1 MTNLTQIALTPSP
14 SPTGE
19 GSIEG
24 NIKQKTLIPLDV
36 SGMKCAGCVKV
47 VESELTKFPG
57 VNSATVNL
65 ITSLAVVECESTNI
79 NPQSLADVLTNIGF
93 PSQIRSEN
101 SDLNNFTENK
111 EDTEFKQMNQ
121 QLIIAAFLLILSLS
135 GHVGISFLT
144 NIWFHW
150 SLATLTLLFPGREI
164 IKDGW
169 IGIKRHNPNM
179 NTLVGLGTISAYVA
193 SCIALIFPQLGWE
206 CFFDEPVMLLG
217 FILLG
222 RNLEYQAKKRAK
234 SSFTSLLSLQPKLAR
249 LIINPKDLFGDK
261 NSIEIAANQLKVG
274 ELIRILPGEKIPADG
289 EIISGESTIN
299 QSMLTGESLPVY
311 KSVGDVISAGTI
323 NQSGVIV
330 IRVNRAGKHTTLAQI
345 ISFVENAQTRKA
357 PIQKLADIVAGYFT
371 YGVLTISFLT
381 FLFWQFIGTKIWHH
395 VLNIGVE
402 HLHHTEHQSPLLLS
416 LKLAITV
423 LVIACPCALGLATP
437 TAILVGTSIGAEKGL
452 LIKGGDILEKV
463 NQIDTIVFDKTGT
476 LTTGNPIVTDI
487 ISWSNLSK
495 DEILKLAYT
504 VEMGTRHPLAE
515 AIKQEVN
522 RLELTGYSASN
533 FQTFPGEGVTAIIEG
548 KKVMLGNLK
557 WLEKLG
563 IEILSKQ
570 EILTEDKTVIYV
582 SVERELVGAIAV
594 KDILKP
600 DAKIVI
606 ESLEKMG
613 FKVMLLTGD
622 KYQTAANMGEKLGIK
637 AENILAEILPT
648 EKAKVI
654 EKLQEKGHKIAMVG
668 DGINDAPALAQADV
682 GIAVYNGTDVAIE
695 SAGIVLM
702 RPGLNSIIDVIKL
715 SQQTLIKIRQNLFWA
730 FAYNIIGIPIAAGI
744 LLPFGGILLN
754 PATAGALMAFSSI
767 SVVTNSINNK

>member
-1 MTNLTQIALTPSP
+1 MTTLTQ
-14 SPTGE
+14 
-19 GSIEG
+19 
-24 NIKQKTLIPLDV
+24 IKQKTLIPLDV

-65 ITSLAVVECESTNI
+65 ITSLAVVECESTHI
-79 NPQSLADVLTNIGF
+79 NPQSLADILTNIGF
-93 PSQIRSEN
+93 PTQIRSED
-101 SDLNNFTENK
+101 SDFNNLTENQ

-121 QLIIAAFLLILSLS
+121 QLIIAAILLILSLS
-135 GHVGISFLT
+135 GHLGISFFN

-150 SLATLTLLFPGREI
+150 SLATLALLVPGRKI

-169 IGIKRHNPNM
+169 IGLIRNHPNM

-222 RNLEYQAKKRAK
+222 RTLEYQAKKRAK

-249 LIINPKDLFGDK
+249 LIINHQDLFSEK

-330 IRVNRAGKHTTLAQI
+330 IRVNRAGKDTTLAQI

-371 YGVLTISFLT
+371 YGVLTISLLT
-381 FLFWQFIGTKIWHH
+381 FLFWQFIGTKIWPY

-437 TAILVGTSIGAEKGL
+437 TAILVGTSMGAEKGL

-463 NQIDTIVFDKTGT
+463 NQVDTIIFDKTGT
-476 LTTGNPIVTDI
+476 LTTGNPQVTDI

-495 DEILKLAYT
+495 EEVLKLAYT
-504 VEMGTRHPLAE
+504 VESGTRHPLAE

-522 RLELTGYSASN
+522 RLELMGYSATD
-533 FQTFPGEGVTAIIEG
+533 FQTFPGEGVSAIMDPPQPPLKRGECVSHIIQG

-557 WLEKLG
+557 WLEKQGVKILG
-563 IEILSKQ
+563 KEGNF
-570 EILTEDKTVIYV
+570 TEDKTVIYV
-582 SVERELVGAIAV
+582 SVEKELVGAIAV
-594 KDILKP
+594 KDTLKP

-622 KYQTAANMGEKLGIK
+622 KYQTAVNMGEKLGMK
-637 AENILAEILPT
+637 TENILAEILPT

-702 RPGLNSIIDVIKL
+702 RPGLNSIIEVIKL

-730 FAYNIIGIPIAAGI
+730 FAYNIIGIPIAAGL
-744 LLPFGGILLN
+744 LLPWGGILLN